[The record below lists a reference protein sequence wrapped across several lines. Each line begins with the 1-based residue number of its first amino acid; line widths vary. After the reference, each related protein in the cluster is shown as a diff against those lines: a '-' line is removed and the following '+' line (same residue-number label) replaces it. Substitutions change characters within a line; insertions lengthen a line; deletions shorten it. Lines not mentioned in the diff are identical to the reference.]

1 MRKEKEHESV
11 EEVLRTFLHR
21 CFTRRDIPGTLELLS
36 PGFFGV
42 GVWEGERVLS
52 KEAFAQ
58 MMHSKVFQKK
68 SPISYTIAD
77 FGARE
82 RAAGCWDCS
91 CMLSSEQEQEE
102 NSAPVRLTAGFH
114 WENDRY
120 LLDTL
125 HLSQGRTTVRTGDF
139 AALQFAAR
147 EGGKERRQD
156 LRERMELLGQVMPGG
171 ILGGYLEEGFPLYV
185 ANQRFLDMVGCKN
198 LRELEDEFQGL
209 IINMIHPQDRKR
221 VREELAGLR
230 WPGDQ
235 YEIQHRLKR
244 KDGSSLWVHNIGR
257 RTVAVDGQDTVV
269 SVLVDISRQVHS
281 RACLERAALTD
292 PLTGIRNRKSGEAC
306 IQQRLQQVSQY
317 LFVIIDVDR
326 FKHVND
332 IYGHDQGDEALC
344 AVAGMLRRSFRKTD
358 VVYRLGGDEFAIFVS
373 GWDDVVPLKSKLQR
387 LIDSYRTMME
397 EKWPEAGSTLSMGG
411 VYSSRPVPFQELYR
425 LADQMLYQVK
435 KSQKGRC
442 VLKSLE

>member
-1 MRKEKEHESV
+1 MRKEKEHEIV

-21 CFTRRDIPGTLELLS
+21 CFTQRDIPGTLELLS

-91 CMLSSEQEQEE
+91 CMLSPEQEQEE

-139 AALQFAAR
+139 AALQFATR

-257 RTVAVDGQDTVV
+257 R
-269 SVLVDISRQVHS
+269 RQ
-281 RACLERAALTD
+281 
-292 PLTGIRNRKSGEAC
+292 
-306 IQQRLQQVSQY
+306 
-317 LFVIIDVDR
+317 
-326 FKHVND
+326 
-332 IYGHDQGDEALC
+332 
-344 AVAGMLRRSFRKTD
+344 RS
-358 VVYRLGGDEFAIFVS
+358 
-373 GWDDVVPLKSKLQR
+373 P
-387 LIDSYRTMME
+387 
-397 EKWPEAGSTLSMGG
+397 
-411 VYSSRPVPFQELYR
+411 
-425 LADQMLYQVK
+425 
-435 KSQKGRC
+435 
-442 VLKSLE
+442 